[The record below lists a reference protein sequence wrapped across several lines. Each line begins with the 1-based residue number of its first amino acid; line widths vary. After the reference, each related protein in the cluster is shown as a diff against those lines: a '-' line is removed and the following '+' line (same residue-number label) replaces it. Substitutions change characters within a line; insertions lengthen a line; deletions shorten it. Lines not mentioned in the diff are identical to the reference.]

1 MADYSSSIRLDFI
14 GSKKEEQEANEIIAN
29 MLSEAD
35 ELGNEYSDAFA
46 DDAAI
51 SNYDLKDIVDSSA
64 KTLADKFPSSRFEIT
79 GAYSHLSAEGEARY
93 KRVYDGTE
101 LHGVN
106 VDCPYDF
113 DGCCP
118 ECGHEVVDIDDF
130 DPNKTYVC
138 EECGEE
144 LLFDDQEIKC
154 NAF

>member
-29 MLSEAD
+29 LLSEAD

-118 ECGHEVVDIDDF
+118 ACRRQRSAAGSPAGVRPGAALPAGCCASAYAEGRSS
-130 DPNKTYVC
+130 PP
-138 EECGEE
+138 
-144 LLFDDQEIKC
+144 
-154 NAF
+154 